1 VPVGDYFAIEKINF
15 ALIYLSRGFYFLTWI
30 KLAPIMKE
38 ILSVL
43 FFSLL
48 SLGSLQ
54 AQVTVRGTIVDDQ
67 NIPLPGV
74 SVLVKNTF
82 RGTMSDSDGTY
93 SISALPADTLV
104 FSMVGMVTRELPV
117 GSKTVIDIRLT
128 TATTVMEE
136 VVVIGYGTVRKS
148 DLTGA
153 VSSIKTDDLLKVTS
167 LNAEQGL
174 QGKVPGVQVI
184 STSGAPGAGAAIR
197 VRGVGTFNNSAPI
210 FVVDGV
216 IIDDISF
223 LNSSDISSMEVLKD
237 ASATAIYG
245 SRGANGVIIITT
257 KTGTIGQEKASFNIS
272 SEFGIQHLA
281 KKIDLL
287 TGREF
292 AIISNEIKAGSYNNV
307 DLVPNT
313 DWQDLVFGI
322 APIHNHQFSVTGA
335 TSLTQYYVGIGAFI
349 QDGII
354 DKSNYSRITLK
365 LNNTYNLTPFL
376 KLGNNLTIAPYTQQN
391 APNVTYAVYRAQPLL
406 EPYYDDGSYAVVY
419 NVGNPLAQLE
429 YSNDFRK
436 GIRGV
441 GNIFAEATVLK
452 TFAFKTSFGVDAS
465 YNKSTS
471 FTPAYTVY
479 NPDGTASQQQN
490 VLSDLYKG
498 SSDNLNWLWENTISY
513 RNTFAGIHSLDMV
526 AGFTMQESTSEYT
539 SLSGENILRDGQDFW
554 YISPSYIYDPANNVN
569 TIQSIANGV
578 DAGLY
583 YSMISY
589 LFRANYAFN
598 NKYIATVT
606 FRRDGSSKFTKE
618 NRYSSFPSFALGWN
632 VGNESFMKNIDII
645 SKLKLRTSWGIIGN
659 EKINYYDRYSRVQS
673 SIIAVLGNPDAP
685 APAATY
691 GKSGNPGLKWESTT
705 QTDVGLEIGLLA
717 NKLTGE
723 FDFYNRVTNDIL
735 VELST
740 PGHLGNGQGQK
751 VRYNAA
757 SVMNRGFEFN
767 LSWREKRGDV
777 TYSVGLLGSTVHNE
791 VLEIGGSSGVDS
803 TLIGGYLGDG
813 RPVTLSRVGLPIG
826 AFYGYKTDGIFQNEE
841 ELAAYPH
848 SSQAGVG
855 DLRFVDVTGD
865 GILDGRDRT
874 FIGSPIPK
882 LIFGFNGM
890 VEYKGMDVSVDFQGQ
905 TGNKIFNGK
914 EVVRPDPYNF
924 EKHVFDRWTG
934 PGTSNTEPRPSF
946 GGYNFTPSDR
956 FIQDGSFL
964 RLRSFTFGY
973 TLPAHLSQKALIQQ
987 LRIYIKGTN
996 LFTLT
1001 RFTGY
1006 TPEIGSYDV
1015 LSNGIDYG
1023 SYPVTST
1030 YSVGVNLQF

>member
-1 VPVGDYFAIEKINF
+1 
-15 ALIYLSRGFYFLTWI
+15 
-30 KLAPIMKE
+30 MKE
-38 ILSVL
+38 ILSIL
-43 FFSLL
+43 FLFLFYLSPLL
-48 SLGSLQ
+48 
-54 AQVTVRGTIVDDQ
+54 AQVTIRGTVVDDQ
-67 NIPLPGV
+67 NIPLPGA
-74 SVLVKNTF
+74 SVIVKNTF
-82 RGTMSDSDGTY
+82 RGTMTDLDGTY
-93 SISALPADTLV
+93 AISAVPTDTLV
-104 FSMVGMVTRELPV
+104 FSMVGMVSQEIVV
-117 GSKTVIDIRLT
+117 GSRTVINVTLATQT
-128 TATTVMEE
+128 TLMDE

-148 DLTGA
+148 DLTGS
-153 VSSIKTDDLLKVTS
+153 VSSVKTEDLVKITS
-167 LNAEQGL
+167 LNPEQGL
-174 QGKVPGVQVI
+174 QGKVTGVQVI
-184 STSGAPGAGAAIR
+184 STSGAPGAGAAVR
-197 VRGVGTFNNSAPI
+197 VRGVGTFNNSSPI

-216 IIDDISF
+216 ILDDISF
-223 LNSSDISSMEVLKD
+223 LNSSDIASMEVLKD

-257 KTGTIGQEKASFNIS
+257 KTGTMGQEKASFNVN

-287 TGREF
+287 SGREF
-292 AIISNEIKAGSYNNV
+292 AIISNEIIAGSYNNV

-313 DWQDLVFGI
+313 DWQELVFGI
-322 APIHNHQFSVTGA
+322 APIQNHQLSVTGA
-335 TSLTQYYVGIGAFI
+335 TKLTQYYVGIGAFL

-354 DKSNYSRITLK
+354 DKSNYTRITLK

-376 KLGNNLTIAPYTQQN
+376 KLGNNVTIAPYTQQN
-391 APNVTYAVYRAQPLL
+391 APNVTYAVYRAQPVL
-406 EPYYDDGSYAVVY
+406 EPYYPDGSFAVVY
-419 NVGNPLAQLE
+419 NVGNPLAQLA

-441 GNIFAEATVLK
+441 GNIFAEADFLN
-452 TFAFKTSFGVDAS
+452 AFTLRTSFGVDAS

-490 VLSDLYKG
+490 ILSDLYKG
-498 SSDNLNWLWENTISY
+498 SSDNFNWLWENTLSF
-513 RNTFAGIHSLDMV
+513 RKTFNDIHSLDLV
-526 AGFTMQESTSEYT
+526 AGYTMQESTSEFT
-539 SLSGENILRDGQDFW
+539 GISGENVLRDGSDFW

-569 TIQSIANGV
+569 TIQSISNGV

-589 LFRANYAFN
+589 LFRANYSLD

-618 NRYSSFPSFALGWN
+618 NRFSNFPSFALGWN
-632 VGNESFMKNIDII
+632 IGNEQFMRSVKAV
-645 SKLKLRTSWGIIGN
+645 SRLKIRASWGIIGN
-659 EKINYYDRYSRVQS
+659 EKISYFDRYARVQS

-685 APAATY
+685 IPAATY
-691 GKSGNPGLKWESTT
+691 GKSGNPDLKWESTT
-705 QTDVGLEIGLLA
+705 QTDIGAEVGFFA

-723 FDFYNRVTNDIL
+723 FDYYHRVTNDIL

-757 SVMNRGFEFN
+757 SVLNRGFEFHLN
-767 LSWREKRGDV
+767 WREKRGDF
-777 TYSVGLLGSTVHNE
+777 TYSLGVLGSTIHNE
-791 VLEIGGSSGVDS
+791 VLEIGGASGVDS

-826 AFYGYKTDGIFQNEE
+826 AFYGYKTDGIFQDEG

-848 SSQAGVG
+848 SAQAGPG
-855 DLRFVDVTGD
+855 DLRFVDVTND
-865 GILDGRDRT
+865 GVIDGRDRT
-874 FIGSPIPK
+874 YIGSPIPK
-882 LIFGFNGM
+882 LIFGFNSSI
-890 VEYKGMDVSVDFQGQ
+890 EFKGIDFALDFQGQ

-934 PGTSNTEPRPSF
+934 PGTSNIEPRPSF

-956 FIQDGSFL
+956 FIQDGSFI
-964 RLRSFTFGY
+964 RLRSVTLGY
-973 TLPAHLSQKALIQQ
+973 TLPATLSQKAWMQQ
-987 LRIYIKGTN
+987 LRVYVKGSN

-1023 SYPVTST
+1023 AYPITSV

>member
-1 VPVGDYFAIEKINF
+1 
-15 ALIYLSRGFYFLTWI
+15 
-30 KLAPIMKE
+30 MKE
-38 ILSVL
+38 ILSLL
-43 FFSLL
+43 FIL
-48 SLGSLQ
+48 SVFLQ
-54 AQVTVRGTIVDDQ
+54 PVKSQTVVKGTVVDDQ
-67 NIPLPGV
+67 NLPLPGV

-82 RGTMSDSDGTY
+82 KGTMTDVDGTY
-93 SISALPADTLV
+93 SLTVLSSDTLL
-104 FSMVGMVTRELPV
+104 FSMVGMVSQKIVV
-117 GSKTVIDIRLT
+117 GNRT
-128 TATTVMEE
+128 TINVMLATETTLMDE

-153 VSSIKTDDLLKVTS
+153 VSSVKTDDLLKITS
-167 LNAEQGL
+167 LNPEQGL
-174 QGKVPGVQVI
+174 QGRVTGVQVI
-184 STSGAPGAGAAIR
+184 STSGAPGAGAAVR
-197 VRGVGTFNNSAPI
+197 VRGVGTFNNSSPI

-216 IIDDISF
+216 ILDDISF
-223 LNSSDISSMEVLKD
+223 LNSSDIASMEVLKD

-257 KTGTIGQEKASFNIS
+257 KSGIIGQEKASFNIN

-287 TGREF
+287 SGREF
-292 AIISNEIKAGSYNNV
+292 AIISNEIIAGSYNNV

-322 APIHNHQFSVTGA
+322 ASIQNHQLSVTGA
-335 TSLTQYYVGIGAFI
+335 TKMTQYYVGIGTFI

-391 APNVTYAVYRAQPLL
+391 APNVTYSVYRAQPVLA
-406 EPYYDDGSYAVVY
+406 PYYSDGTFAVVY
-419 NVGNPLAQLE
+419 NVGNPLAQLA
-429 YSNDFRK
+429 YSNDYRK

-441 GNIFAEATVLK
+441 GNIFAEASILEAVTLRS
-452 TFAFKTSFGVDAS
+452 SFGIDAS
-465 YNKSTS
+465 YNKTTS

-490 VLSDLYKG
+490 ILSDLYKG
-498 SSDNLNWLWENTISY
+498 SSDNLNWLWENTVSL
-513 RNTFAGIHSLDMV
+513 RKTFLDIHSLDLV
-526 AGFTMQESTSEYT
+526 AGFTMQESTSEFM
-539 SLSGENILRDGQDFW
+539 SIPGENVLRDGQDFW

-569 TIQSIANGV
+569 TIQSISNGV

-583 YSMISY
+583 YSMMSY
-589 LFRANYAFN
+589 LFRANYSLN
-598 NKYIATVT
+598 NKYIATIT

-618 NRYSSFPSFALGWN
+618 NRFSNFPSFALGWN
-632 VGNESFMKNIDII
+632 IGNEAFMKQYRSV
-645 SKLKLRTSWGIIGN
+645 SKLKLRASWGIIGN
-659 EKINYYDRYSRVQS
+659 EKISYYDRYARVQS

-685 APAATY
+685 IPAATY
-691 GKSGNPGLKWESTT
+691 GKSGNPDLKWESTT
-705 QTDVGLEIGLLA
+705 QTDIGAEVGLFT
-717 NKLTGE
+717 NKLMGE
-723 FDFYNRVTNDIL
+723 FDFYNRITNDIL
-735 VELST
+735 IELST

-757 SVMNRGFEFN
+757 SVLNRGFEFN
-767 LSWREKRGDV
+767 LNWREKRGEF
-777 TYSVGLLGSTVHNE
+777 TYSVGLLGSTIHNE
-791 VLEIGGSSGVDS
+791 VLEIGGNSGIDS

-826 AFYGYKTDGIFQNEE
+826 AFYGYKTDGIFQDEG

-848 SSQAGVG
+848 SAQAGPG

-865 GILDGRDRT
+865 EILDGRDRT

-882 LIFGFNGM
+882 FIFGFNGLI
-890 VEYKGMDVSVDFQGQ
+890 EYKGIDFAIDFQGQ

-924 EKHVFDRWTG
+924 EKHVFSRWTG
-934 PGTSNTEPRPSF
+934 PGTSDTEPRPSF

-956 FIQDGSFL
+956 FIHDGSFL
-964 RLRSFTFGY
+964 RLRSVTLGY
-973 TLPAHLSQKALIQQ
+973 TLPSRISQRAFIQQ
-987 LRIYIKGTN
+987 LRVYVKGSN
-996 LFTLT
+996 LLTLT
-1001 RFTGY
+1001 KFTGY

-1023 SYPVTST
+1023 AYPITSA
-1030 YSVGVNLQF
+1030 YSVGINLQF